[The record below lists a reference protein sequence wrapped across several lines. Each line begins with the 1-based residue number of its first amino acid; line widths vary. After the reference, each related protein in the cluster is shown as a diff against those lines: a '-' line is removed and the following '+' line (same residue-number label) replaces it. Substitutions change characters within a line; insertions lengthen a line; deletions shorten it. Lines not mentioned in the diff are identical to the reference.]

1 MSQVMVIPGQRKIFM
16 REYSNGMYT
25 TRVFFLVNWCM
36 SIILSISYPIITSA
50 ISFSF
55 LGFEDDSAGNYFTW
69 LTILLIQTL
78 SGQSFGFM
86 MGTIMDNELSALMVC
101 QLLIVIMNFG
111 SGFFIN
117 NNTDN
122 VFVIFLSKISPFR
135 YASEV
140 MMRCFLKEKP
150 QQDQILNSFDF
161 TLGTAGC
168 IGMSIL
174 FLICFF
180 ILSWLSITY
189 KARLLFR

>member
-1 MSQVMVIPGQRKIFM
+1 MVIPGQRKIFM

-50 ISFSF
+50 ISFRF
-55 LGFEDDSAGNYFTW
+55 LGFEDDSAGNYFKW

-150 QQDQILNSFDF
+150 
-161 TLGTAGC
+161 
-168 IGMSIL
+168 
-174 FLICFF
+174 
-180 ILSWLSITY
+180 
-189 KARLLFR
+189 

>member
-1 MSQVMVIPGQRKIFM
+1 MVIPGQRKIFM
-16 REYSNGMYT
+16 REFGNNMYT

-36 SIILSISYPIITSA
+36 SVILSISYPIITSA
-50 ISFSF
+50 ISFKF
-55 LGFEDDSAGNYFTW
+55 LGFDDSSAGNYLTW

-86 MGTIMDNELSALMVC
+86 MGTIMDSELSALMVC

-117 NNTDN
+117 NNSDN
-122 VFVIFLSKISPFR
+122 IFVIFLSKISPFR

-150 QQDQILNSFDF
+150 
-161 TLGTAGC
+161 
-168 IGMSIL
+168 
-174 FLICFF
+174 
-180 ILSWLSITY
+180 
-189 KARLLFR
+189 